1 MSLLEMEY
9 TSPGRI
15 FRNLTDLQKKIMMTP
30 LKSEKYSQTA
40 DLAPLVKKFCTRFNI
55 LPNMGHPSLLFLKQK
70 ILFEF
75 WVGIVTQI
83 KNSSLRNS
91 LTTYFSRKTWE
102 YIFFRKCETEYF
114 LKKYNLQLTI
124 TCRSSWKFYMLE
136 KSSKHVVPPIY
147 FFALG
152 GRFF

>member
-15 FRNLTDLQKKIMMTP
+15 FRNLTDLQKKFMMTP
-30 LKSEKYSQTA
+30 LKSDKYSQRA
-40 DLAPLVKKFCTRFNI
+40 DLAPLVYFTTSTFRKFCTRFNI

-75 WVGIVTQI
+75 WVGNVTQI

-102 YIFFRKCETEYF
+102 YIFFRKCETKYYLTF
-114 LKKYNLQLTI
+114 QKPNKKIQPTAHRN
-124 TCRSSWKFYMLE
+124 MLE
-136 KSSKHVVPPIY
+136 
-147 FFALG
+147 
-152 GRFF
+152 